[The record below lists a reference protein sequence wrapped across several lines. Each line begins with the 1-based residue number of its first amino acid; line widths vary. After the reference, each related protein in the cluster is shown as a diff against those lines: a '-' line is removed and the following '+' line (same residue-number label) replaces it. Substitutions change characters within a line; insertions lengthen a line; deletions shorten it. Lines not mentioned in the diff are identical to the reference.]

1 MEAAIYSKGIHNKN
15 MSVTLIY
22 VISSPLGWSLL
33 SYCTMNFP
41 PVPSWPHLSSTG
53 HTPSPGESFLW
64 EGPSEES
71 GPYWEIH

>member
-1 MEAAIYSKGIHNKN
+1 MEAFIYYKGIRNKN
-15 MSVTLIY
+15 TSITLIY

-53 HTPSPGESFLW
+53 HTPSPGESFFKVSY
-64 EGPSEES
+64 SEHS
-71 GPYWEIH
+71 KL